1 LSAEYDV
8 TSHESIPP
16 FPFRVRWREHKIL
29 IDDVV
34 DGSMLLF
41 LVPIATIDDEGLGV
55 NPVSP
60 VSDKRQHSSVRIFL
74 LTIVS
79 SYGTNT
85 LRNEVKKRTKEQHNM
100 PPQQEGSDAWQK
112 EQDGDSSAS
121 KQSQEPDESS
131 PHLSM
136 EQLDPYQSAPR
147 LSVLRRESF
156 IMDFV
161 TSKGP
166 PQIVFLCML
175 LAMGFGSTIGVV
187 RTYFRYS
194 G

>member
-1 LSAEYDV
+1 
-8 TSHESIPP
+8 
-16 FPFRVRWREHKIL
+16 
-29 IDDVV
+29 
-34 DGSMLLF
+34 
-41 LVPIATIDDEGLGV
+41 
-55 NPVSP
+55 
-60 VSDKRQHSSVRIFL
+60 
-74 LTIVS
+74 
-79 SYGTNT
+79 
-85 LRNEVKKRTKEQHNM
+85 M

-112 EQDGDSSAS
+112 EQDSDSPAS
-121 KQSQEPDESS
+121 KTQSGESS
-131 PHLSM
+131 PHLFM

-187 RTYFRYS
+187 RS
-194 G
+194 